1 MLRRIQIDGYKS
13 FRGLDL
19 QLGQVAVLIGPNGAG
34 KSNLLDAIQLL
45 SGFVTQPSLQEA
57 FDGHRGL
64 PLESMWYGDVGFEG
78 LRGEESVRC
87 RFAVDVEL
95 SKSVVKEAER
105 VVAQKRHGLDKG
117 KDAARQRIAE
127 RLLHYE
133 IEIEFLP
140 RTGVLRVAD
149 EKLQALRPD
158 LTAKANR
165 KAFLERVGKHL
176 RLRMEGQGRP
186 TEFPLGLDHTI
197 LSTSLYEPHYPHVAA
212 FCLELSRWR
221 TYYLEPRTLMREEVP
236 VSEVRGIGPR
246 GENLAAYLNIL
257 KNQAPASFTSF
268 QRTVRTIMPNRP
280 EIDVALTKE
289 GMVGLKVT
297 EGAHEFSGRLISE
310 GTLRVLG
317 LLAAVHPD
325 SPCSLVGYE
334 EPENGVH
341 PARIRTIA
349 DILHRTCTQYGK
361 QLIVTTHSPLLAR
374 SFPPESWYACRR
386 EGRKSVIEP
395 LSCVGPLFAET
406 DIEDALSEAMTRGD
420 FGG

>member
-1 MLRRIQIDGYKS
+1 
-13 FRGLDL
+13 
-19 QLGQVAVLIGPNGAG
+19 
-34 KSNLLDAIQLL
+34 
-45 SGFVTQPSLQEA
+45 
-57 FDGHRGL
+57 
-64 PLESMWYGDVGFEG
+64 
-78 LRGEESVRC
+78 
-87 RFAVDVEL
+87 
-95 SKSVVKEAER
+95 
-105 VVAQKRHGLDKG
+105 
-117 KDAARQRIAE
+117 
-127 RLLHYE
+127 
-133 IEIEFLP
+133 
-140 RTGVLRVAD
+140 
-149 EKLQALRPD
+149 LRPD

-268 QRTVRTIMPNRP
+268 RRTVRTIMPNRP